1 MNSAPDESFTSLTGK
16 TCPVG
21 APFKLGSVEK
31 LYCVFATQ
39 IGRSPYPLL
48 SKSFN
53 WLLIYVSATTSLA

>member
-31 LYCVFATQ
+31 LYCVLATQ
-39 IGRSPYPLL
+39 IGRLPYPFD

-53 WLLIYVSATTSLA
+53 